1 MLGEVLPF
9 NISPVPEILP
19 AEEMMLTISNEDK
32 ERYEN
37 QREGEFEKDEFSY
50 LDYENNYFET
60 EENVHSE
67 RGNENEEGEN
77 VGQNKEVEKEWD
89 IFLQND
95 NVMQNNMQ
103 SEVQIPE
110 VGETEHVG
118 KREDETLRAGNV
130 YVESKE
136 KVPEFLVE
144 SDIPSE
150 QSFFVTQPEQ
160 SSPEKNIKVN
170 QQSKVP
176 KFLLAD
182 RQTRSSK
189 SGKVLF
195 EIDYKNPLRKIRSP
209 FSKKTS

>member
-1 MLGEVLPF
+1 M
-9 NISPVPEILP
+9 I
-19 AEEMMLTISNEDK
+19 TISNEDK
-32 ERYEN
+32 EMYEN

-60 EENVHSE
+60 EENVHKE
-67 RGNENEEGEN
+67 RGNEIEEGESL
-77 VGQNKEVEKEWD
+77 GQNKEVEKEGD
-89 IFLQND
+89 IFVQND

-103 SEVQIPE
+103 ADVQILDS
-110 VGETEHVG
+110 VNGETEQGG
-118 KREDETLRAGNV
+118 KRDETLRAGNV
-130 YVESKE
+130 YDNVESKE
-136 KVPEFLVE
+136 KVPEFLAE
-144 SDIPSE
+144 SDILPSE

-182 RQTRSSK
+182 RHTCSSK
-189 SGKVLF
+189 SSKVLF